1 MSMRTSTGSS
11 SSRPALD
18 PASSVGAAKTVD
30 DSSTETDA
38 AAVMSASPPSP
49 GSGSARD
56 RSRLRVAAASCA
68 PVAVSTS
75 RTAAT
80 SSAFF
85 DDLLSPSGHGPAESR
100 ISLSFTTVSF
110 SGSAAGDVRV
120 ASERHRTVLERVG
133 DSGREDQPPTALERR
148 AHSPLAASDQLDD
161 ANRRRMSSAAMRI
174 PVASDYL
181 RPPAHPRRLQCRLG
195 QVNPKLIP
203 ELPASFRPVVTFV
216 RALDRP
222 RWPAPS
228 SKRRSPRLA
237 RDAPRDP
244 HESPGSSAPQLA
256 VRATRATQPW
266 AAATPSSARVPSLC

>member
-30 DSSTETDA
+30 DSSTESDA

-120 ASERHRTVLERVG
+120 ASERHRTVPGRCG
-133 DSGREDQPPTALERR
+133 DSGREDQTPTSSALERR
-148 AHSPLAASDQLDD
+148 AHSPLAAFDQLDD
-161 ANRRRMSSAAMRI
+161 ANRRRMSSAAMLI

-181 RPPAHPRRLQCRLG
+181 RPPAHPRASCSADPG
-195 QVNPKLIP
+195 KLIP
-203 ELPASFRPVVTFV
+203 ERDSCFRRHF
-216 RALDRP
+216 
-222 RWPAPS
+222 
-228 SKRRSPRLA
+228 RSRF
-237 RDAPRDP
+237 
-244 HESPGSSAPQLA
+244 G
-256 VRATRATQPW
+256 
-266 AAATPSSARVPSLC
+266 